1 MTYSLNTSRIK
12 HVNTPCI
19 VTRCI
24 DENVKDTIADR
35 LRKARLKAGFESA
48 ADAARAFG
56 WELPAYRHHENG
68 TRAFDVEAA
77 KRYGRAFRVN
87 PGWLLALDKVE
98 AVPIAAGRERI
109 VEVTGSVAAGEWRE
123 SVEWPESDRFEIV
136 VEASPFPKARRFGL
150 RVDGFSMDLDF
161 APGTL
166 LDCISIFD
174 IAIKPESGDFVI
186 VERVRDDG
194 LRELTVKQYRRDENG
209 RTWLLPRSTRPEFQ
223 SPLEIGIPDHDHSG
237 DDRVQVIAYVIG
249 SYQPH
254 ASRLIRMAGKDDRG

>member
-1 MTYSLNTSRIK
+1 M
-12 HVNTPCI
+12 
-19 VTRCI
+19 
-24 DENVKDTIADR
+24 KDTMADR
-35 LRKARLKAGFESA
+35 LREARVKAGFEHA

-56 WELPAYRHHENG
+56 WEIPAYRHHENG

-77 KRYGRAFRVN
+77 KRYARAFRVN

-98 AVPIAAGRERI
+98 AAPIAAGRERI
-109 VEVTGSVAAGEWRE
+109 VEVTGSVAAGVWQETA
-123 SVEWPESDRFEIV
+123 EWPQSDRFEIV

-150 RVDGFSMDLDF
+150 RVDGYSMDQDF

-174 IAIKPESGDFVI
+174 ISIAPESGDFVI
-186 VERVRDDG
+186 VERVRSDG
-194 LRELTVKQYRRDENG
+194 MRELTVKQYQRDEDG
-209 RTWLLPRSTRPEFQ
+209 RTWLLPRSTKPEFQ
-223 SPLEIGIPDHDHSG
+223 SPIEVGTPDHDHNG

-254 ASRLIRMAGKDDRG
+254 ASRLIKMARKNGFG